1 MPKHKVLSE
10 FNIVKGPRYKRNSKK
25 FQVGKT
31 NAGPTQRKKKRLTVR
46 MKTTRAIDIKA

>member
-31 NAGPTQRKKKRLTVR
+31 NAGPTQRKKKTNSKNENY
-46 MKTTRAIDIKA
+46 KTY

>member
-10 FNIVKGPRYKRNSKK
+10 FNIVKGPRYKRNRKK

-31 NAGPTQRKKKRLTVR
+31 NDGPTQRKKRLTVR
-46 MKTTRAIDIKA
+46 MKTTRGIDIKA

>member
-31 NAGPTQRKKKRLTVR
+31 NAGPTQRKKK
-46 MKTTRAIDIKA
+46 KTNSKNENYESY